1 MLNFIYSA
9 LDSFCSAF
17 SCHPTWL
24 LFCMIVLGF
33 IGSTEM
39 IGVTSFCRF
48 WGLGESAYHSFLN
61 FFRSEAFSLQ
71 ILIHQWTTFV
81 IAQGES
87 IMVQGRA
94 VLLGDHTYVPK
105 NGRRMPGVVTL
116 HQNSETQSKPSYFRG
131 HCVGAVCLLIGSM
144 AEHFGIPLS
153 LGIHQGQIHIG
164 EQNTSKER
172 TTMGPRIIQMA
183 LDFALRHNLPSV
195 LTLDAFF
202 SKCWCFQS
210 RRFSLVR
217 CH

>member
-9 LDSFCSAF
+9 LDSFRSAF
-17 SCHPTWL
+17 SRHPTWL

-105 NGRRMPGVVTL
+105 NGRRMAWSSNTSSKLRNAKQTL
-116 HQNSETQSKPSYFRG
+116 LFPWPLRG
-131 HCVGAVCLLIGSM
+131 CCLLIDRLYG
-144 AEHFGIPLS
+144 
-153 LGIHQGQIHIG
+153 
-164 EQNTSKER
+164 
-172 TTMGPRIIQMA
+172 
-183 LDFALRHNLPSV
+183 
-195 LTLDAFF
+195 
-202 SKCWCFQS
+202 
-210 RRFSLVR
+210 
-217 CH
+217 